1 MIPQRSAKSALS
13 SLYAAVSDDKMAA
26 SCATTAANA
35 HPSGRRARFAKTCDT
50 FFCVS
55 RGKKLKQLM
64 SEVTNSCCSIAA
76 AATRAPLSSS
86 CSLSASPI
94 IIRCS
99 FVHYRFAPIKMSL
112 SSRSSPSSKS
122 DAIFA
127 FTWQSISSPSIASL
141 SFIAESVADPISS
154 SGAERHDR
162 SHITVRNARF
172 SNCAKGRADFVAD
185 WADVP
190 RGGDGRRC
198 DWLEVTKVSKIAV
211 RNYCRGLVRQVE
223 P

>member
-86 CSLSASPI
+86 CSLSAS
-94 IIRCS
+94 
-99 FVHYRFAPIKMSL
+99 PIKMSL